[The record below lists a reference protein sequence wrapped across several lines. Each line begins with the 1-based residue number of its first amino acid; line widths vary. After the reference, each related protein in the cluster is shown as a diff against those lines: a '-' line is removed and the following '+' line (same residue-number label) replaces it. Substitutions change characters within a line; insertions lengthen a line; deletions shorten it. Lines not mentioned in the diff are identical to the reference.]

1 MNILIMRLV
10 QNKKGSTL
18 IEVLVSITV
27 LAVTFVIFQ
36 ATINAVF
43 LNRESQHREL
53 ALRAAKTELDNVRSV
68 PFASIPTSSSFSNS
82 LLNSLPENAAIRTVT
97 TINSTT
103 KQIDVVVSWREP
115 TAKNTS
121 TVNLTTL
128 ITQGGL

>member
-1 MNILIMRLV
+1 MRLV